1 VISSDSFDPRGTP
14 PCVRVLGV
22 PVHVL
27 DLGQVLQTMEQW
39 LCQRDG
45 TRWIAVT
52 SSHGLV
58 EGQKNPAFK
67 AVLESAD
74 LSVPDGKWTA
84 RVAAKKAAC
93 AQRQVRGADFLRA
106 FCRLSNEKGYTN
118 FFYGDTEEV
127 LALCANRLSEQFPR
141 LRIVGTYSPPFRELT
156 PEEDAQV
163 VKMID
168 QARPDVLWVGLG
180 LPKQEQWIFSHR
192 EKINVPVMIAV
203 GAAFKFV
210 SGKVKSAPA
219 WIRES
224 GFEWLWRFFH
234 EPGRTWRRAFV
245 YGPQFAARS
254 ILELSGLK
262 TYE

>member
-1 VISSDSFDPRGTP
+1 MISSDSFGPRGTP

-27 DLGQVLQTMEQW
+27 DMGQVLRTMEQW
-39 LCQRDG
+39 LCQRDR
-45 TRWIAVT
+45 THWIAVT

-67 AVLESAD
+67 TILESAD

-93 AQRQVRGADFLRA
+93 APRQVRGADFLRA

-127 LALCANRLSEQFPR
+127 LALCATRLSEQFPR

-163 VKMID
+163 VKMIN
-168 QARPDVLWVGLG
+168 QTRPDVLWVGLG

-192 EKINVPVMIAV
+192 EKLNVPVMIAV

-210 SGKVKSAPA
+210 SGKVKSAP
-219 WIRES
+219 RLDS
-224 GFEWLWRFFH
+224 GVGFRMAL
-234 EPGRTWRRAFV
+234 AFL
-245 YGPQFAARS
+245 P
-254 ILELSGLK
+254 
-262 TYE
+262 